1 MEEMAKIIT
10 ILGVVSSIESNLFN
24 SQIDH
29 FLDVKRHCVLVTDA
43 NVILRHIFDTIGLAS
58 ASKLLDHLE

>member
-10 ILGVVSSIESNLFN
+10 ILGVVSSIESNSFN